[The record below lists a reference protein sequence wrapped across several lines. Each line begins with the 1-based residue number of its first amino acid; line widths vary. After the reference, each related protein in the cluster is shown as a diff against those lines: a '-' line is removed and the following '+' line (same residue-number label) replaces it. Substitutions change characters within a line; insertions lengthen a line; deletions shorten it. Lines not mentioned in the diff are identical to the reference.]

1 MKTKAPRVVSSGDL
15 LGSKPLVGYIV
26 MLGVAMSLISL
37 TVDPYLPAFPEI
49 GMFFGVTNGVVQAS
63 FAGVTL
69 GIASGQLIIGP
80 LSDAY
85 GRKPLLLFTLSGYLV
100 STLVAFI
107 SMNIETF
114 IVARFFMG
122 FFAAGGDV
130 VGRAIIRDL
139 YRGRLMQ
146 KLLAQVY
153 LIQAISPIVGP
164 MLGAQITE
172 FAGWKVV
179 FLAVGVLVLLLLLA
193 AAWFLFES
201 LPVEER
207 RSSSP
212 EDMARGFRKVLRD
225 RTYFGLL
232 IYGAV
237 QLGALYGY
245 LNFAPFIFRNS
256 YALPASEIGLWLA
269 VIGVAGYVGVQ
280 VGSFLAK
287 YIKGQWLLLLTA
299 GLGSM
304 SGLALILNE
313 GGSFWITQ
321 LAFSLQMFVYGV
333 GLTNVSTIALYAH
346 GGEAGTATSLM
357 GVANFAF
364 TTLLS
369 AFFFLID
376 SNGSAGVGFIIC
388 VLFGFSFFAALLIS
402 RPWLIPDL
410 RESKSSEKFDY

>member
-1 MKTKAPRVVSSGDL
+1 MQTKSQRVVASGEML
-15 LGSKPLVGYIV
+15 SRKLLVGYIV
-26 MLGVAMSLISL
+26 MLGLAMSLIAL

-49 GMFFGVTNGVVQAS
+49 GTFFGVANGVVQAS

-69 GIASGQLIIGP
+69 GIALGQLIIGP

-85 GRKPLLLFTLSGYLV
+85 GRKPLLLLTLGGYLV
-100 STLVAFI
+100 ATVVAFV

-139 YRGRLMQ
+139 YRGRSMQ

-153 LIQAISPIVGP
+153 LIQAIAPIVGP
-164 MLGAQITE
+164 ILGAQITE
-172 FAGWKVV
+172 FAGWKLV
-179 FLAVGVLVLLLLLA
+179 FLAFGLLVLVLLLA
-193 AAWFLFES
+193 ALWFLFES
-201 LPVEER
+201 LPVAER
-207 RSSSP
+207 RSSTPKEIAS
-212 EDMARGFRKVLRD
+212 GFRKVLLD
-225 RTYFGLL
+225 RTYFGLV

-237 QLGALYGY
+237 QLGALYAY

-256 YALPASEIGLWLA
+256 YGLPASEIGLWLA
-269 VIGVAGYVGVQ
+269 VIGVAGYTGVQ

-287 YIKGQWLLLLTA
+287 YIKGQWLLLFTA
-299 GLGSM
+299 GFGAM
-304 SGLALILNE
+304 SGVALFLND

-321 LAFSLQMFVYGV
+321 LAFSVQMFVFGV
-333 GLTNVSTIALYAH
+333 GLTNVSTIALYNH
-346 GGEAGTATSLM
+346 GSEAGTATSLM

-364 TTLLS
+364 TTLIS
-369 AFFFLID
+369 AFFFLVD
-376 SNGSAGVGFIIC
+376 SNGSGGVGIIIL
-388 VLFGFSFFAALLIS
+388 VLFGLSFFAALLIS

-410 RESKSSEKFDY
+410 RKPESEQKN